1 MSPWLIALLVIL
13 TVLVVGFTVLMI
25 VGRRMQ
31 KKQEAAMPD
40 IKAGAQQISML
51 IIDKKKI
58 KLKEAGFPSIVLEQ
72 TPKYMRGAK
81 VPVVKAKVGPRV
93 MNLMCDDKI
102 FDDVPVKK
110 EVKALVNGIYI
121 IEVKGLRNNGPVE
134 EEKKGFF
141 GRAKKE
147 ARKMAAEKAK
157 KKSNKK

>member
-1 MSPWLIALLVIL
+1 MNPWLIALLIIL
-13 TVLVVGFTVLMI
+13 AVVVVGFIVLMI

-31 KKQEAAMPD
+31 KKQEEAMPD
-40 IKAGAQQISML
+40 IRAGAQQMSML

-58 KLKEAGFPSIVLEQ
+58 KIKEAGFPSIVLEQ

-81 VPVVKAKVGPRV
+81 VPVVKAKVGPRI
-93 MNLMCDDKI
+93 MNLMCDEKI

-121 IEVKGLRNNGPVE
+121 IDVKGLRASAKVE
-134 EEKKGFF
+134 EEKKGLFSK
-141 GRAKKE
+141 AKKE

-157 KKSNKK
+157 KKGNK

>member
-25 VGRRMQ
+25 VGRHMQ

-141 GRAKKE
+141 SRAKKE